1 MVVYFLK
8 PYLAGDTIS
17 KSISIIAYR
26 KLVYIRLS
34 VLLFIVVFIFDNL
47 YYIDYFFDMTLML
60 SQF

>member
-17 KSISIIAYR
+17 KPISIIAYR
-26 KLVYIRLS
+26 KLVYIRLN
-34 VLLFIVVFIFDNL
+34 VLLFIVVFNNL